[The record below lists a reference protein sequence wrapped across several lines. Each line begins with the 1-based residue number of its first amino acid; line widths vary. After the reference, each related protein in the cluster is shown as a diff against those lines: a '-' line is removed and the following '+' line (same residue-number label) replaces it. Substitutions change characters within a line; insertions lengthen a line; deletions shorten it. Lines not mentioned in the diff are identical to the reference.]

1 VESATEIAAPSGEP
15 VERQTPATRLAKRKN
30 RSRVSNGRDIL
41 PGVDGRSLMGR
52 RYRDISAQII
62 HDQGGL
68 DLCSESRL
76 QLIRRFS
83 AAAVIAEHMEARL
96 AQGEPIDIGEHALL
110 CSTLT
115 RLAARIGIDRIPR
128 EIVPDPLDYARAVDD
143 TQETGS

>member
-1 VESATEIAAPSGEP
+1 MDAQMSAPSAEP
-15 VERQTPATRLAKRKN
+15 VERQPAATRLAHRQN

-62 HDQGGL
+62 HDQGGP
-68 DLCSESRL
+68 DMCSESRL

-110 CSTLT
+110 CSTLA
-115 RLAARIGIDRIPR
+115 RLASRIGINRVAKPIPTL
-128 EIVPDPLDYARAVDD
+128 EQYLAALPKEATP
-143 TQETGS
+143 